1 MDADAGSMAGAC
13 LFEDGFNDVLGF
25 RRGEVRAPMEATEG
39 GEAKR
44 LRSLEPLRTGWHD
57 AIVPPA
63 SPVPSARTSG
73 AYSWATG
80 RTCYPVHN
88 EVSNLANLQP
98 LLYIGIPAILILA
111 GMFFNWSAA
120 NGIRSEVKD
129 VRSEVREL
137 RSEVY
142 SRLEKVEAK
151 LEDVKDSNHKDALEI
166 MRQMTALHERVAIV
180 ESKQK

>member
-1 MDADAGSMAGAC
+1 M
-13 LFEDGFNDVLGF
+13 
-25 RRGEVRAPMEATEG
+25 
-39 GEAKR
+39 
-44 LRSLEPLRTGWHD
+44 
-57 AIVPPA
+57 
-63 SPVPSARTSG
+63 
-73 AYSWATG
+73 
-80 RTCYPVHN
+80 
-88 EVSNLANLQP
+88 ANLQP
-98 LLYIGIPAILILA
+98 LLYIGVPAILILA

-120 NGIRSEVKD
+120 NGIRSEVKDVRSEVKD